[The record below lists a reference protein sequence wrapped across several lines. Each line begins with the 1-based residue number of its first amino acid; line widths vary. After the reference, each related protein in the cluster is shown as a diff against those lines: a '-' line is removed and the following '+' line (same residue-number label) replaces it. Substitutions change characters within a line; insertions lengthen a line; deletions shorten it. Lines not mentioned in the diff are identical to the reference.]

1 MSGRQ
6 WHGAVSMMTREMW
19 KKRRRARLLVF
30 HFKRNVS
37 AVPARQEEEYGDSV
51 LASYRFLFCFL
62 PPNNHEYRR
71 NRNRSRLLPLPGF
84 SHFPMESLLLLLP
97 PFLKRDINFAFR
109 SLSLSLS
116 SAITL
121 FGRRVSFPLRKEVTL
136 SVHVCRIRLIPF
148 VSRVAAA
155 RGCLKMRT
163 WGARETHSTSNP
175 LQSLSFVSI
184 CRKLRSSKR
193 TRKPKKKKK
202 SSVDRSKEKRGRR
215 GRRSRFFRITERWKK
230 GGKKEERYH

>member
-37 AVPARQEEEYGDSV
+37 AVPARQEEEYGYSV

-109 SLSLSLS
+109 SLSLSLFGNYS
-116 SAITL
+116 LRSASI
-121 FGRRVSFPLRKEVTL
+121 VSPPQRGHVVCPRL
-136 SVHVCRIRLIPF
+136 SDTINSI
-148 VSRVAAA
+148 RVA
-155 RGCLKMRT
+155 RG
-163 WGARETHSTSNP
+163 
-175 LQSLSFVSI
+175 
-184 CRKLRSSKR
+184 
-193 TRKPKKKKK
+193 
-202 SSVDRSKEKRGRR
+202 GR
-215 GRRSRFFRITERWKK
+215 
-230 GGKKEERYH
+230 

>member
-19 KKRRRARLLVF
+19 KKRHRARLLVF

-71 NRNRSRLLPLPGF
+71 KRNRSRLLPLPGF

-116 SAITL
+116 
-121 FGRRVSFPLRKEVTL
+121 LRQL
-136 SVHVCRIRLIPF
+136 L
-148 VSRVAAA
+148 
-155 RGCLKMRT
+155 
-163 WGARETHSTSNP
+163 
-175 LQSLSFVSI
+175 
-184 CRKLRSSKR
+184 
-193 TRKPKKKKK
+193 
-202 SSVDRSKEKRGRR
+202 SSVGEYRFPSAK
-215 GRRSRFFRITERWKK
+215 RSRCLSTFV
-230 GGKKEERYH
+230 GYD